1 MDRQIVYPAQIPL
14 DSDQLNAQRNTLV
27 GIGHL
32 AGLAYGQNTAA
43 AGGFACTPG
52 GGLTVT
58 LAPGS
63 LLAPGVVDGTAYGT
77 LPASPSA
84 LVRQYVSRDPVT
96 LDVPGAGATYIVY
109 VTAFTRDTDDTVLPF
124 YNAADPSVTY
134 AGAGNSGQAAPTV
147 RQDLAQPGVGMAV
160 PPGAYPLWMLTIP
173 AGTTTITADMIAPAA
188 GAPFYDTIPQLQAA
202 KQDALGFTPVQQ
214 GGGFDQ
220 VAGKIYLGR
229 DTTYPGLRYSYLAPD
244 GETVTGGG
252 YLISSYGPESGGAA
266 GYGQIGDISTDPNGR
281 MAWRLPALGAAYIT
295 GALYSDVTA
304 ETLRASNI
312 EATLVS
318 GTAGMVSGDQQ
329 GTGLHYSNG
338 RMYALYTGGDGFL
351 AWYGDVTNETIRATN
366 AEAQLLPL
374 QNTGPANIDYGG
386 PSLPYSLRLQTDGNL
401 VVYYGNSPIFS
412 VNNEIINLSVSTL
425 VGEATLSYNPVPLSQ
440 ANSLV
445 SAEAV
450 ARANADATL
459 VSGTIGVNAAN
470 SDTNGV
476 SLYRNGGSGR
486 PTFIYSSGTGTLA
499 GDLAWAGDLPT
510 SGTIAGGVYTKI
522 GSVLRQSFSPG
533 TIDNGTTITFPIAF
547 SSVPSSIQLSVD
559 QGRGGSAPVVINPVV
574 GTLTATGCKVNI
586 ASISG
591 SSQPGSGGQV
601 WVTVEGPA

>member
-1 MDRQIVYPAQIPL
+1 MIKTVL
-14 DSDQLNAQRNTLV
+14 KNT
-27 GIGHL
+27 
-32 AGLAYGQNTAA
+32 
-43 AGGFACTPG
+43 FP
-52 GGLTVT
+52 
-58 LAPGS
+58 S
-63 LLAPGVVDGTAYGT
+63 LKGA
-77 LPASPSA
+77 
-84 LVRQYVSRDPVT
+84 VT
-96 LDVPGAGATYIVY
+96 LDQ
-109 VTAFTRDTDDTVLPF
+109 DTLNALPT
-124 YNAADPSVTY
+124 S
-134 AGAGNSGQAAPTV
+134 
-147 RQDLAQPGVGMAV
+147 
-160 PPGAYPLWMLTIP
+160 
-173 AGTTTITADMIAPAA
+173 
-188 GAPFYDTIPQLQAA
+188 
-202 KQDALGFTPVQQ
+202 KQDTLGFTPVQQ

-220 VAGKIYLGR
+220 GAGKIYLGR

-304 ETLRASNI
+304 
-312 EATLVS
+312 
-318 GTAGMVSGDQQ
+318 
-329 GTGLHYSNG
+329 
-338 RMYALYTGGDGFL
+338 
-351 AWYGDVTNETIRATN
+351 ETIRATN

-450 ARANADATL
+450 ARADADATL
-459 VSGTIGVNAAN
+459 VSGTIGVTAAN

-486 PTFIYSSGTGTLA
+486 PTFVYSSGTGTLA
-499 GDLAWAGDLPT
+499 GDIAWAGDLP
-510 SGTIAGGVYTKI
+510 
-522 GSVLRQSFSPG
+522 FS
-533 TIDNGTTITFPIAF
+533 DSSLKMQAF
-547 SSVPSSIQLSVD
+547 SVTVVDGASVAFPTAFSERPYLFLTPQH
-559 QGRGGSAPVVINPVV
+559 NPESDPNKASNIANYYQD
-574 GTLTATGCKVNI
+574 TLTASGFVMDLRALWTG
-586 ASISG
+586 
-591 SSQPGSGGQV
+591 GGATNGETNAIEV
-601 WVTVEGPA
+601 MVLAIGTMG